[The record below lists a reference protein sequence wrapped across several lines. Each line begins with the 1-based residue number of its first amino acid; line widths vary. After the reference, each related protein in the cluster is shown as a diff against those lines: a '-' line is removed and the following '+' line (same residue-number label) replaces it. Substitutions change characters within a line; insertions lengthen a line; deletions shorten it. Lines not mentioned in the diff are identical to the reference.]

1 MRLPPLGLN
10 AAQEEIEN
18 NKETL
23 YDADAV
29 DVCQRLFREKGFQF
43 KGAWFQTVIL
53 IARLN

>member
-43 KGAWFQTVIL
+43 KGA
-53 IARLN
+53 